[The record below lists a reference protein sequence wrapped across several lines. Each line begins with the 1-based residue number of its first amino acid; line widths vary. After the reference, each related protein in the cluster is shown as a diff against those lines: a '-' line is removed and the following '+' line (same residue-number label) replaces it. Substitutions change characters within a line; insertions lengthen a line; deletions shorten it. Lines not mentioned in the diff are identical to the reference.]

1 MSEISDSGQDPMATS
16 LLFDVFALNQSV
28 GRLLGIVMADGPLT
42 PAAYA
47 LYSAIF
53 ELEAAS
59 PTAIAD
65 RLGMPLTTLVDRLRE
80 VEARGH
86 ARRLPNPAD
95 RRSHLVVLSAAGLAA
110 HAAANRLFE
119 IAHQAVIQALPEPES
134 DVRRDLAII
143 RTAIETALRPALA
156 ISLRPSAD
164 RAR

>member
-1 MSEISDSGQDPMATS
+1 MATS
-16 LLFDVFALNQSV
+16 LLFEVFALNQSV
-28 GRLLGIVMADGPLT
+28 GRLLGGAMAGGPLT
-42 PAAYA
+42 PAEYA

-80 VEARGH
+80 AEARGH

-95 RRSHLVVLSAAGLAA
+95 RRSHLVVLSASGLAA
-110 HAAANRLFE
+110 HADANRLFE
-119 IAHQAVIQALPEPES
+119 RAHRAVVDALPEPES
-134 DVRRDLAII
+134 NARGNLGNVRAAIE
-143 RTAIETALRPALA
+143 TAIETVLDPAPP
-156 ISLRPSAD
+156 ISPRRSAG